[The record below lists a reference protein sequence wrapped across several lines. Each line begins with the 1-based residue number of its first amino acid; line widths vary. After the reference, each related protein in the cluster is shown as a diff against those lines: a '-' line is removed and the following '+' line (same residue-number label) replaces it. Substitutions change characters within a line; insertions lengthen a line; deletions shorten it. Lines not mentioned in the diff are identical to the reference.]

1 MSNCFPSGWE
11 AQAEAYT
18 LFTVF
23 ETCAALKV
31 RQWKPVRRGK
41 RETNPVLVRGMS
53 GKVEAVENEGR
64 FVCSAAWEAGKM
76 SSVGLTLSASTDPFG
91 SVSSALTTCVIKA
104 SISNEQDL
112 MVTHLCGCPPH

>member
-1 MSNCFPSGWE
+1 M
-11 AQAEAYT
+11 
-18 LFTVF
+18 
-23 ETCAALKV
+23 
-31 RQWKPVRRGK
+31 RRGK

-64 FVCSAAWEAGKM
+64 FVCSAAWEVGKM
-76 SSVGLTLSASTDPFG
+76 SSVGLTLSASTDPFR

-112 MVTHLCGCPPH
+112 MVTHPCGCPPH